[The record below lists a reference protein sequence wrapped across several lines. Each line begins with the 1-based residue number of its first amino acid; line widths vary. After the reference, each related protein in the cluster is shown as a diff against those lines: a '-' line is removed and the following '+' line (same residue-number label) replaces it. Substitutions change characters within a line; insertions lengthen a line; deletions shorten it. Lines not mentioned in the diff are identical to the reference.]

1 MARLPGVVFTFIVVS
16 TYLYVYNVITV
27 VSLGRVHRIFSI
39 TRQLLPW
46 KLKSSAKIEKS
57 TRTAYRRLQ
66 NSDRTGGLGGDDEK
80 VAKERDSTKLLFV
93 FDKAGDIRWYN
104 PAG

>member
-1 MARLPGVVFTFIVVS
+1 MRLPGVVFAFIVLS

-27 VSLGRVHRIFSI
+27 VLLGRVRRIFSI
-39 TRQLLPW
+39 TRQLLLW
-46 KLKSSAKIEKS
+46 KGKSSAKIEKS
-57 TRTAYRRLQ
+57 TRTEYRRLQ
-66 NSDRTGGLGGDDEK
+66 NSDRTGRSGGDDEK
-80 VAKERDSTKLLFV
+80 VAEERDSTKLLFV

>member
-1 MARLPGVVFTFIVVS
+1 MVLLPGVVFTFIVVS

-27 VSLGRVHRIFSI
+27 VSLGRVRRIFSI
-39 TRQLLPW
+39 TRQLLQQ
-46 KLKSSAKIEKS
+46 KLKNLREPRIEGCK
-57 TRTAYRRLQ
+57 TPIVQ
-66 NSDRTGGLGGDDEK
+66 VDREADDEK